1 MNRVF
6 LIARQEFVKFVT
18 RRGFLFTLIGVPIWM
33 ALATIVPAMLGNHG
47 GQTVFAV
54 VDRSGGMYREAI
66 TNSLV
71 RHNARAK
78 SHDLILIDAPREVT
92 AASPEAFAD
101 AARPYLGGKRK
112 VRSGAEEDDLEAV
125 VVIPRDFDSTPAEFW
140 SEHNDGEL
148 RDFVQSALDR
158 AVRLRA
164 AKRLGDTA
172 AVAALDAEAPVSN
185 LNPEP
190 AGKSHF
196 ASTAVTVGLPVGT
209 AILLLIVS
217 LMNSMA
223 LLQGVIEEKST
234 RMVEVLLSCAT
245 PWEIVGGKIAGV
257 IAVALFTVLIWV
269 TFALIAAGV
278 FLGAAAGA
286 LFSALGAALA
296 SPTILPL
303 IIIYFLCGL
312 LIYGAVFLSIGSM
325 SASLADA
332 QAYLGPSMM
341 ILMLPNLFIGPILNA
356 PNGTIATVA
365 SYFPIYTPYIMLLRI
380 GSHPPLIEIVTT
392 VLLAVGLTIFLVWK
406 AGDIFARHALTTE
419 RPPAVRSMIARLLGR
434 EPAIAEN

>member
-33 ALATIVPAMLGNHG
+33 ALATIVPAMLGNHS
-47 GQTVFAV
+47 GQTMFAV
-54 VDRSGGMYREAI
+54 VDRSGGAYRDAI
-66 TNSLV
+66 AQSL
-71 RHNARAK
+71 ARRDARIG
-78 SHDLILIDAPREVT
+78 SHDLALIDTPSDVAGATPD
-92 AASPEAFAD
+92 AFAN
-101 AARPYLGGKRK
+101 AARPYLDGKKK
-112 VRSGAEEDDLEAV
+112 VKNGDANLEAI
-125 VVIPRDFDSTPAEFW
+125 VVIPRNFDVAPAAFW
-140 SEHNDGEL
+140 SEHKDSEL

-158 AVRLRA
+158 ALRLRA
-164 AKRLGDTA
+164 AKGFHDPA
-172 AVAALDAEAPVSN
+172 AVAALDAEAPISSVD
-185 LNPEP
+185 PTP
-190 AGKSHF
+190 TGKSGLT
-196 ASTAVTVGLPVGT
+196 STAVSVGLPVGT

-269 TFALIAAGV
+269 TFALLAASV

-286 LFSALGAALA
+286 LFSALGSALA
-296 SPTILPL
+296 SPVILPL
-303 IIIYFLCGL
+303 IIIYFMCGL

-341 ILMLPNLFIGPILNA
+341 ILMLPNLFITPILNS

-365 SYFPIYTPYIMLLRI
+365 SYFPIYTPYIMLLRV

-419 RPPAVRSMIARLLGR
+419 RPPAVRSMFARLLGR
-434 EPAIAEN
+434 SPAVAEK

>member
-1 MNRVF
+1 MNRVY
-6 LIARQEFVKFVT
+6 LMAKQEFIKFVT

-33 ALATIVPAMLGNHG
+33 ALATIVPAMLGDHS

-54 VDRSGGMYREAI
+54 VDQSGGAYRAAI
-66 TNSLV
+66 SDALAK
-71 RHNARAK
+71 RAARDK
-78 SHDLILIDAPREVT
+78 SQDFVLIDTPPDVANAGPKTFSKT
-92 AASPEAFAD
+92 AGL
-101 AARPYLGGKRK
+101 YLDKKRK
-112 VRSGAEEDDLEAV
+112 VKNGTDDADLEAII
-125 VVIPRDFDSTPAEFW
+125 VIPRDFDKSPAQFW
-140 SEHNDGEL
+140 SEHKDIAL
-148 RDFVQSALDR
+148 HDIVQATLDR
-158 AVRLRA
+158 ALRLRA
-164 AKRLGDTA
+164 AKRLGDPAAIA
-172 AVAALDAEAPVSN
+172 AVNAQAQISN
-185 LNPEP
+185 QTPET
-190 AGKSHF
+190 GVKVNF
-196 ASTAVTVGLPVGT
+196 ANTAVTIGLPVGT

-269 TFALIAAGV
+269 TFALIAASV

-286 LFSALGAALA
+286 LFSALGAALS
-296 SPTILPL
+296 SPAIVPL
-303 IIIYFLCGL
+303 IVLYFLCGL
-312 LIYGAVFLSIGSM
+312 LTYGAVFLSIGSM

-365 SYFPIYTPYIMLLRI
+365 SYVPVYTPYIMLLRV
-380 GSHPPLIEIVTT
+380 GSHPPLIELVTT
-392 VLLAVGLTIFLVWK
+392 VLLTVGLTIFLVWK

-419 RPPAVRSMIARLLGR
+419 RPPAMRSMIARLFGR
-434 EPAIAEN
+434 TPAVAEN